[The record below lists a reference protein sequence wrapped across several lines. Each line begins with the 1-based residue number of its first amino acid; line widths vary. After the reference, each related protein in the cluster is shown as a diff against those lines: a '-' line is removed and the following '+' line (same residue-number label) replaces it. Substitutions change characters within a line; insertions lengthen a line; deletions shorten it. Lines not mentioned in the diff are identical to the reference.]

1 MATAK
6 SNVQINL
13 SAKDLTAAAFA
24 SVRRGLDSLNRS
36 ANQLKALF
44 AGALGG
50 ATLAKGIRELIA
62 ISAETEPVKS
72 AFDRLSMAMRGFAQE
87 IGNNGVN
94 SALVY
99 FSDRLGALVYGTDG
113 LAKSIGALLGGGIR
127 VLASVFEG
135 VGRAIAFTYDNL
147 ELLGRYLTLFGIA
160 IFAQKVVAAGAAFVY
175 FAKAVRATGI
185 IMAALNAV
193 SRVGL
198 MTFLALAVGLAY
210 ATDSVDKL
218 KAGIETL
225 WQKVGEVMPQ
235 LGKASAEALEGL
247 GFDLSAVSDD
257 LANTSRYIE
266 IMDAR
271 SKAAATGVETLGK
284 SSADT
289 AVKIKGGLNPAL
301 KETGDVA
308 ASSMSEVG
316 QTIQSSFSTAVDSLV
331 SGTASVKEAFRDMT
345 QSILQNVI
353 KLFANQAFNS
363 IFGMIAGALGGGGAA
378 APMGSL
384 NFGGPRAAGGPVRAG
399 KTYLVGENGP
409 EMWRADRDGQII
421 PNRAMGGGGST
432 QVNIFNQGG
441 GQVEQRKRRG
451 SGGQDIVDIYIRG
464 VARDEALKT
473 QRKSLPGV
481 YGTPAALTQR

>member
-6 SNVQINL
+6 SNVQFNI
-13 SAKDLTAAAFA
+13 SAKDQTAAAFA

-44 AGALGG
+44 AGVLGG

-72 AFDRLSMAMRGFAQE
+72 AFDRLSTAMRGFAQE

-99 FSDRLGALVYGTDG
+99 FSDRLGAMVYGTDG

-135 VGRAIAFTYDNL
+135 VGRAIAFAYDNL

-160 IFAQKVVAAGAAFVY
+160 IFAQKVVAAGAAFIY

-198 MTFLALAVGLAY
+198 MTFLALAAGVAY

-218 KAGIETL
+218 KAGVELL
-225 WQKVGEVMPQ
+225 WSKVQEIMPQ

-257 LANTSRYIE
+257 LANTSRYID

-271 SKAAATGVETLGK
+271 SKAASTGVEKLGK

-308 ASSMSEVG
+308 ASSMSEVS
-316 QTIQSSFSTAVDSLV
+316 QTVQSSFSTAVDSLV

-363 IFGMIAGALGGGGAA
+363 IFGMVAGAFGGGAVS
-378 APMGSL
+378 PMGSF
-384 NFGGPRAAGGPVRAG
+384 NFGGPRAAGGPISAG
-399 KTYLVGENGP
+399 KTYLVGEKGP
-409 EMWRADRDGQII
+409 ELFRAGTSGAII
-421 PNRAMGGGGST
+421 PNRAMGGGGT
-432 QVNIFNQGG
+432 TVNVYNQGG
-441 GQVEQRKRRG
+441 GDVQQRKRRG
-451 SGGQDIVDIYIRG
+451 SDGREILDIIVG
-464 VARDEALKT
+464 VARQEQARGAKRLLGGGFGLSP
-473 QRKSLPGV
+473 Q
-481 YGTPAALTQR
+481 LTQR

>member
-6 SNVQINL
+6 SNVQFNI
-13 SAKDLTAAAFA
+13 SAKDQTAAAFA

-50 ATLAKGIRELIA
+50 ATIAKGIRELIA

-72 AFDRLSMAMRGFAQE
+72 AFDRLSTAMRGFAQE

-99 FSDRLGALVYGTDG
+99 FSDRLGAMVYGTDG

-127 VLASVFEG
+127 LLAGVFEG

-147 ELLGRYLTLFGIA
+147 ALLGRYLTLFGIA
-160 IFAQKVVAAGAAFVY
+160 IFAQKVVAAGAAFIY

-198 MTFLALAVGLAY
+198 FTFLALAAGLAY

-218 KAGIETL
+218 KAGIEAL
-225 WQKVGEVMPQ
+225 WSKVTELMPQ

-247 GFDLSAVSDD
+247 GFDLSSVSED

-271 SKAAATGVETLGK
+271 SKVASTGVEKLGK

-289 AVKIKGGLNPAL
+289 ATKIKGGLNPAL
-301 KETGDVA
+301 KETGEVA
-308 ASSMSEVG
+308 NKTVTEIG
-316 QTIQSSFSTAVDSLV
+316 QTVSSSFGTAFDSV
-331 SGTASVKEAFRDMT
+331 ISGTSSVKEAFREMA
-345 QSILQNVI
+345 QSILQDVVR
-353 KLFANQAFNS
+353 LFTNQAFNS
-363 IFGMIAGALGGGGAA
+363 IFGMISGAIGSGGAV
-378 APMGSL
+378 APTGSL
-384 NFGGPRAAGGPVRAG
+384 NFGGPRAAGGPVSAG
-399 KTYLVGENGP
+399 RTYLVGEKGP
-409 EMWRADRDGQII
+409 ELFTPGQSGGIT
-421 PNRAMGGGGST
+421 PNGAGSGT
-432 QVNIFNQGG
+432 QVNIYNQGG

-451 SGGQDIVDIYIRG
+451 ANGQDVIDVYVRR
-464 VARDEALKT
+464 VAREEQARGSKNLLGVGFGLPPALA
-473 QRKSLPGV
+473 QR
-481 YGTPAALTQR
+481 